1 MKKYLVFLAAALLQA
16 DAWAATYTYTGPAYS
31 PPDLHNFTS
40 CPPGTGNC
48 GAYTTAMAQTGSF
61 TTAAPLPSN
70 LNSQDITAQLT
81 SYSFSD
87 GLTTYSSGDPQVTL
101 VSVSA
106 TTTGGVLDF
115 SVHLVRWQTPAPHV
129 IGDHLDQV
137 LVTES
142 GQHNAVCGNIQVN
155 PQGDSC
161 GTSNAGGVFSSEF
174 YCRLL
179 DRHRPSARGHQRSSH
194 SGRMGSAAV
203 GLVDDQRGLDDD
215 GPPQHVSATLLGA
228 GRSQRL
234 SQISYGSSALGPLHG
249 GQAQPGQMGWA
260 SQRHP
265 GAAGS
270 ARVA

>member
-31 PPDLHNFTS
+31 APDLHNFTS
-40 CPPGTGNC
+40 CPPGSGNC

-155 PQGDSC
+155 PKGDSC
-161 GTSNAGGVFSSEF
+161 GTSNAGGVFSSWTDASSTVGSWTVTGLPPVATNAVPTLGEWG
-174 YCRLL
+174 LL
-179 DRHRPSARGHQRSSH
+179 LLALLMISVGWMTMGRRS
-194 SGRMGSAAV
+194 M
-203 GLVDDQRGLDDD
+203 
-215 GPPQHVSATLLGA
+215 
-228 GRSQRL
+228 
-234 SQISYGSSALGPLHG
+234 
-249 GQAQPGQMGWA
+249 
-260 SQRHP
+260 
-265 GAAGS
+265 
-270 ARVA
+270 

>member
-16 DAWAATYTYTGPAYS
+16 GAWAATYTYTGPAYS
-31 PPDLHNFTS
+31 APDLHNFTS

-155 PQGDSC
+155 PQGDPC
-161 GTSNAGGVFSSEF
+161 GTSNAGGVFSSWTDASSTVGSWTVTGLPPVAPNAVPTLGEWG
-174 YCRLL
+174 LL
-179 DRHRPSARGHQRSSH
+179 LLAFL
-194 SGRMGSAAV
+194 M
-203 GLVDDQRGLDDD
+203 
-215 GPPQHVSATLLGA
+215 LGA
-228 GRSQRL
+228 GWMAVGRQR
-234 SQISYGSSALGPLHG
+234 
-249 GQAQPGQMGWA
+249 M
-260 SQRHP
+260 
-265 GAAGS
+265 
-270 ARVA
+270 

>member
-161 GTSNAGGVFSSEF
+161 GTSNAGVVFSSWTDASSTVGSWTVTGLPPVATNAVPTLGEWG
-174 YCRLL
+174 LL
-179 DRHRPSARGHQRSSH
+179 LLALLMISVGWMTM
-194 SGRMGSAAV
+194 GRRRM
-203 GLVDDQRGLDDD
+203 
-215 GPPQHVSATLLGA
+215 
-228 GRSQRL
+228 
-234 SQISYGSSALGPLHG
+234 
-249 GQAQPGQMGWA
+249 
-260 SQRHP
+260 
-265 GAAGS
+265 
-270 ARVA
+270 

>member
-1 MKKYLVFLAAALLQA
+1 
-16 DAWAATYTYTGPAYS
+16 
-31 PPDLHNFTS
+31 
-40 CPPGTGNC
+40 
-48 GAYTTAMAQTGSF
+48 MAQTGSF

-161 GTSNAGGVFSSEF
+161 GTSNAGGVFSSWTDASSTVGSWTVTGLPPVATNAVPTLGEWG
-174 YCRLL
+174 LL
-179 DRHRPSARGHQRSSH
+179 LLALLMISVGWMTMGHR
-194 SGRMGSAAV
+194 RM
-203 GLVDDQRGLDDD
+203 
-215 GPPQHVSATLLGA
+215 
-228 GRSQRL
+228 
-234 SQISYGSSALGPLHG
+234 
-249 GQAQPGQMGWA
+249 
-260 SQRHP
+260 
-265 GAAGS
+265 
-270 ARVA
+270 

>member
-16 DAWAATYTYTGPAYS
+16 GAWAVTYTYTGPAYS
-31 PPDLHNFTS
+31 APDLHNFTS

-161 GTSNAGGVFSSEF
+161 GTSNAGGVFSSWTDASSTVGSWTVTGLPPVATNAVPTLGEWG
-174 YCRLL
+174 LL
-179 DRHRPSARGHQRSSH
+179 LLALLMISVGWMTMGRRS
-194 SGRMGSAAV
+194 M
-203 GLVDDQRGLDDD
+203 
-215 GPPQHVSATLLGA
+215 
-228 GRSQRL
+228 
-234 SQISYGSSALGPLHG
+234 
-249 GQAQPGQMGWA
+249 
-260 SQRHP
+260 
-265 GAAGS
+265 
-270 ARVA
+270 

>member
-16 DAWAATYTYTGPAYS
+16 GAWAATYTYTGPAYS

-155 PQGDSC
+155 PKGDSC
-161 GTSNAGGVFSSEF
+161 GTSNAGGVFSSWIDASSTVGSWTVTGLPPVATNAVPTLGEWG
-174 YCRLL
+174 LL
-179 DRHRPSARGHQRSSH
+179 LLALLMISVGWMTMGRRS
-194 SGRMGSAAV
+194 M
-203 GLVDDQRGLDDD
+203 
-215 GPPQHVSATLLGA
+215 
-228 GRSQRL
+228 
-234 SQISYGSSALGPLHG
+234 
-249 GQAQPGQMGWA
+249 
-260 SQRHP
+260 
-265 GAAGS
+265 
-270 ARVA
+270 

>member
-16 DAWAATYTYTGPAYS
+16 GTWAVTYTYTGPAYNAS
-31 PPDLHNFTS
+31 ELHNFTA
-40 CPPGTGNC
+40 CPPGMGNC

-101 VSVSA
+101 LSVSA

-115 SVHLVRWQTPAPHV
+115 SVDLVRWQTPAPHV

-142 GQHNAVCGNIQVN
+142 SQHNAVCGNIQVN

-161 GTSNAGGVFSSEF
+161 GVSNAGGVFSSWTDASSTVGSWTVTGLPPVATNAVPTLGEWG
-174 YCRLL
+174 LL
-179 DRHRPSARGHQRSSH
+179 LLALLMISVGWMTMGRRRVRVQR
-194 SGRMGSAAV
+194 
-203 GLVDDQRGLDDD
+203 
-215 GPPQHVSATLLGA
+215 
-228 GRSQRL
+228 
-234 SQISYGSSALGPLHG
+234 Y
-249 GQAQPGQMGWA
+249 
-260 SQRHP
+260 
-265 GAAGS
+265 
-270 ARVA
+270 

>member
-16 DAWAATYTYTGPAYS
+16 GAWAATYTYTGPAYS
-31 PPDLHNFTS
+31 APDLHNFTS

-161 GTSNAGGVFSSEF
+161 GTSNAGGVFSSWTDASSTVGSWTVTGLPPVAANAVPTLGEWG
-174 YCRLL
+174 LL
-179 DRHRPSARGHQRSSH
+179 LLALLMISVGWMTMDRR
-194 SGRMGSAAV
+194 RM
-203 GLVDDQRGLDDD
+203 
-215 GPPQHVSATLLGA
+215 
-228 GRSQRL
+228 
-234 SQISYGSSALGPLHG
+234 
-249 GQAQPGQMGWA
+249 
-260 SQRHP
+260 
-265 GAAGS
+265 
-270 ARVA
+270 